1 MFIDTPGDF
10 ISQTFD
16 FVIIGGGTAGLALAA
31 RLFGDPDTTVGFLK
45 LANTESLNPI
55 S

>member
-1 MFIDTPGDF
+1 MFIDTSGDF
-10 ISQTFD
+10 VSQTFD

-31 RLFGDPDTTVGFLK
+31 RLFEDPDTTVSFLK
-45 LANTESLNPI
+45 LAKTESLNPI